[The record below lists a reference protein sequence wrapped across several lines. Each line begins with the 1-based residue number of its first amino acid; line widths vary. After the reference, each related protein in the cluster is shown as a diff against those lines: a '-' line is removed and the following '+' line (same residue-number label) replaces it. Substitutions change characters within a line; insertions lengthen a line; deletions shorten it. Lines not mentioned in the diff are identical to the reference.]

1 MTLTVLVIAVAHAIP
16 VIWAANRWG
25 TRTSVTVV
33 AVAMTWIAGAIGKD
47 KYSGVDLFFVVAAYA
62 LCFRS
67 MEPFSLRWS
76 GKKSDANTKSHE

>member
-1 MTLTVLVIAVAHAIP
+1 MTLTVLAIAAAHAVP

-33 AVAMTWIAGAIGKD
+33 ALMACIAGAIGKS

-62 LCFRS
+62 LYFQS
-67 MEPFSLRWS
+67 LEPFSLRLS
-76 GKKSDANTKSHE
+76 GKKSDANTKNHE